1 MDGERMEQVNM
12 GKRPACAIKELEL
25 IGPKENLPA
34 SSSGRTR
41 ARFDLRDIE
50 QDATFRLRKLG
61 GIETIGRQVHLQLS
75 ITTDELLS
83 SIAEEQPGRLHRDR
97 PGMPGRSTVRREFAR
112 RSILREIGLL
122 RLACGQRQPGWWGN
136 TRIGIFESQSKGRR
150 GCHHRPEGNDL
161 CKKNE
166 K

>member
-1 MDGERMEQVNM
+1 MDGERMEQVNI

-25 IGPKENLPA
+25 IGPKEDLPA
-34 SSSGRTR
+34 SSCGGTR
-41 ARFDLRDIE
+41 ARLDLSDGE
-50 QDATFRLRKLG
+50 EDATFRLRKLG
-61 GIETIGRQVHLQLS
+61 GIETVGRQVHLQLS

-83 SIAEEQPGRLHRDR
+83 GIAEEQRGRLHRDR
-97 PGMPGRSTVRREFAR
+97 PGMLGCATVWREFTR

-122 RLACGQRQPGWWGN
+122 RLACRQRQPGWWGN
-136 TRIGIFESQSKGRR
+136 TRIGIFERQSKSRR

>member
-97 PGMPGRSTVRREFAR
+97 PGDRKST
-112 RSILREIGLL
+112 
-122 RLACGQRQPGWWGN
+122 RLN
-136 TRIGIFESQSKGRR
+136 SS
-150 GCHHRPEGNDL
+150 HV
-161 CKKNE
+161 
-166 K
+166 